1 LLHTTLR
8 FLASDNCSPVTGQ
21 AAKGRPSRDQRA
33 ISASAQAFI
42 AEINPAGGWKVGLED
57 KYPQSQ
63 ILESTTLPPSAR
75 KMRVTLT
82 ARSARD
88 GQLLARSVCTVDSW
102 ATVLKNR
109 VQVNGDATFAGLKP
123 SDIRMVASV
132 R

>member
-1 LLHTTLR
+1 
-8 FLASDNCSPVTGQ
+8 
-21 AAKGRPSRDQRA
+21 
-33 ISASAQAFI
+33 
-42 AEINPAGGWKVGLED
+42 
-57 KYPQSQ
+57 
-63 ILESTTLPPSAR
+63 
-75 KMRVTLT
+75 MRVTLT